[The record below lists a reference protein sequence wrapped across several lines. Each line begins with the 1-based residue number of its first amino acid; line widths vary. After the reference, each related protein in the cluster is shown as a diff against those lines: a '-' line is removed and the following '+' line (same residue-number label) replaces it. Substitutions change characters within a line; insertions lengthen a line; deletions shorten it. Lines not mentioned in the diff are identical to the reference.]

1 MMRRLVIVGAILAVI
16 VSGIIIE
23 RGPNATFT
31 PHARAVAP
39 VALAQQRTVLTTGTV
54 QANTTV
60 EVGTQVSG
68 TIDSLPADFNSIVR
82 KGQVLAE
89 LDRTSFAA
97 DLQSARAT
105 LAQAQADRELAE
117 ATEADAQT
125 KLTRATELAGRQLI
139 PQSDFDDASET
150 WKTAVAGVKNAEAE
164 IAQ

>member
-1 MMRRLVIVGAILAVI
+1 
-16 VSGIIIE
+16 
-23 RGPNATFT
+23 
-31 PHARAVAP
+31 
-39 VALAQQRTVLTTGTV
+39 

-60 EVGTQVSG
+60 EVGTQVSA

-89 LDRTSFAA
+89 LDRTSFAH

-105 LAQAQADRELAE
+105 LAHAQADRELAE

-125 KLTRATELAGRQLI
+125 KLTRATEHRGRQLI

-164 IAQ
+164 IAQATAGVRQAQVNLDHTTIRSPIDGIVVSRSVDVG